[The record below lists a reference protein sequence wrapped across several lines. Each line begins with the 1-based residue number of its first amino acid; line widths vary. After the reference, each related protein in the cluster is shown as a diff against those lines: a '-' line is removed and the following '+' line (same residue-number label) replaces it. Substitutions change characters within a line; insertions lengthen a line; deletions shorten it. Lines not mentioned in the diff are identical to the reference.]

1 MCPENPLQN
10 SFSFPYKMVR
20 FGAQKLWC
28 LQHRNGKTFSNL
40 LFTTEWYPRPHFL
53 PHNGG
58 LYGGQ
63 PHPFGGGNG
72 KGDMNCSKPACT
84 ESNDNAPIQRTLE
97 KVLAQVDP
105 RTIRSDCHQ
114 SDNLK
119 DLRRGTRERCGM
131 GIGDPNWSTLLELFS
146 WKWPMFF
153 FDLQQQSSSVAW
165 CLLSASCTARL
176 SLEIQ
181 NKVISYLM
189 LLVQFCF
196 WDLRSNGILR
206 YQSLVKLGPPESEDS
221 SALSALSML

>member
-1 MCPENPLQN
+1 M
-10 SFSFPYKMVR
+10 
-20 FGAQKLWC
+20 
-28 LQHRNGKTFSNL
+28 TF
-40 LFTTEWYPRPHFL
+40 
-53 PHNGG
+53 
-58 LYGGQ
+58 
-63 PHPFGGGNG
+63 
-72 KGDMNCSKPACT
+72 SKPACT
-84 ESNDNAPIQRTLE
+84 EASDNTPIQRTLE
-97 KVLAQVDP
+97 RVRAQVDP

-114 SDNLK
+114 SDNLE
-119 DLRRGTRERCGM
+119 DLRCGTRERCGM
-131 GIGDPNWSTLLELFS
+131 GIGDPNWSTLLALSS

-165 CLLSASCTARL
+165 YLLSASCTARL